1 MTSIQTRRANMLAEA
16 VVSSYINELA
26 APRERPARPVP
37 LERRVARVQR
47 LRRGREMSRPR
58 PALVEA

>member
-16 VVSSYINELA
+16 VVSNYINELA
-26 APRERPARPVP
+26 TPRERPVRRSS

-47 LRRGREMSRPR
+47 VRRGRELSRSR

>member
-1 MTSIQTRRANMLAEA
+1 MTSIQTRRANVLAEA

-26 APRERPARPVP
+26 TPRERPVRRAP

-47 LRRGREMSRPR
+47 LRRDREMSRPR
-58 PALVEA
+58 RALVEA